1 MLGSR
6 EAHLIWPFGSKSH
19 PHHFWASATGLKSLV
34 NNCKRKRKRVVGL
47 VPHFCTRDDSARL
60 VDLLLDSSPA
70 AGSSTRPPRA
80 WLASCG
86 QSTGTGRASVALFLS
101 TRANRHRT
109 ATQTL
114 SPRSLSPWPGS
125 LCANGH
131 VCQVNSLCR
140 TAVTPSPSP
149 PSLPSLARSLA
160 LPLFCLPPLK
170 GRPRYRSRAP
180 AIALHP
186 FLPPLFLDPSAL
198 SETVCATAGFVSVSA
213 KAVRPSVRP
222 SFGRME
228 GGLARAP
235 RTCRSAIRRRIL
247 VCLKLARIRSRGRCR
262 DGCQDTADA
271 LTDRPTVQ
279 PR

>member
-6 EAHLIWPFGSKSH
+6 EAHLIRPFGSISH
-19 PHHFWASATGLKSLV
+19 PHHFWASATGLKSLG

-160 LPLFCLPPLK
+160 LPLFCFPPLK
-170 GRPRYRSRAP
+170 GRPRPRYRARVRPPSHSIP
-180 AIALHP
+180 SSL
-186 FLPPLFLDPSAL
+186 PLFLDPSAL
-198 SETVCATAGFVSVSA
+198 SETVCATAGGEYFNAEAVFRCERYLTFRGFLELLIVLNLEFVNKVW
-213 KAVRPSVRP
+213 
-222 SFGRME
+222 G
-228 GGLARAP
+228 
-235 RTCRSAIRRRIL
+235 
-247 VCLKLARIRSRGRCR
+247 
-262 DGCQDTADA
+262 
-271 LTDRPTVQ
+271 
-279 PR
+279 

>member
-19 PHHFWASATGLKSLV
+19 PHHFWASATGLMSLR
-34 NNCKRKRKRVVGL
+34 NNCKRKRKRVVGP

-160 LPLFCLPPLK
+160 RSLSHFSVYLLSRGGRGRATALACARHRTPSLPPSLSSSIP
-170 GRPRYRSRAP
+170 PRYRRRCV
-180 AIALHP
+180 
-186 FLPPLFLDPSAL
+186 PPQGL
-198 SETVCATAGFVSVSA
+198 C
-213 KAVRPSVRP
+213 RCRRWPSVRP
-222 SFGRME
+222 S
-228 GGLARAP
+228 GGWREDWRAHLAHAGLP
-235 RTCRSAIRRRIL
+235 SAGASSSVSSSL
-247 VCLKLARIRSRGRCR
+247 AFEVGGVAEMDARI
-262 DGCQDTADA
+262 Q
-271 LTDRPTVQ
+271 Q
-279 PR
+279 MH